1 MGKTKTYGAD
11 ECCKL
16 CGQFECRP
24 SDVSGRSM
32 AKPIKFEYDGV
43 IADFEMIKVDRSR
56 LYGFKELE
64 THDEN
69 GKKCELTTLADDGKT
84 LIGLGGTGVG
94 YLTIDGNWV
103 DKSELKA
110 VDLEGNEK
118 VPVPSSFAAPIKL
131 EKEASI
137 EEYLNHNF
145 RLVYLLKATD
155 VSEQLHQALIDQS
168 IFKFDYSYRGG
179 LEPDIGFLLM
189 NEDRDIFFLVG
200 EPTTIE
206 FKGLQKMA
214 AVAGEDSEGTGAD
227 DDMMD
232 FGMI

>member
-1 MGKTKTYGAD
+1 
-11 ECCKL
+11 
-16 CGQFECRP
+16 
-24 SDVSGRSM
+24 M
-32 AKPIKFEYDGV
+32 AKPIKFEYGGE

-64 THDEN
+64 TLDEH

-103 DKSELKA
+103 DKAELKA
-110 VDLEGNEK
+110 VDLEGKEK
-118 VPVPSSFAAPIKL
+118 IPVPSSFAARIRL
-131 EKEASI
+131 EQEATL

-145 RLVYLLKATD
+145 RLVYLLKAAD
-155 VSEQLHQALIDQS
+155 VSEQLHQALVHQS

-179 LEPDIGFLLM
+179 LEPDVGFLLM
-189 NEDRDIFFLVG
+189 NEDNEIFFLVG
-200 EPTTIE
+200 ESTNIE
-206 FKGLQKMA
+206 YKGLQKMA
-214 AVAGEDSEGTGAD
+214 AVADEDPVDTDSD
-227 DDMMD
+227 SDLMD